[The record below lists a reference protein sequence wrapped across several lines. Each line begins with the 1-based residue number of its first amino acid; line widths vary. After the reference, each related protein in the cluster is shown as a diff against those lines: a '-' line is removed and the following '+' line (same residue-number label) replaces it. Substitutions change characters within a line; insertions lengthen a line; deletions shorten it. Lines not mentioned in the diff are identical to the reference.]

1 MKFQIEDNSY
11 ALINFNTSVQV
22 DVHGGSY
29 LVKWFANE
37 EQVGEMELSGGMW
50 GAYPNE
56 IAVWRIEFWKKDKLV
71 SVYRNT
77 LDSAQILIIADFCT
91 PCNEKYKGKALDI
104 TPLKEYLD
112 FITTKY
118 KCYPTVYF
126 KGSERYNLN
135 PYPILK
141 LNDKNS
147 FDMIYKKS
155 F

>member
-11 ALINFNTSVQV
+11 AFINFNIGVQV

-29 LVKWFANE
+29 LVKWFADE
-37 EQVGEMELSGGMW
+37 KLVGEMPLSSGTW

-56 IAVWRIEFWKKDKLV
+56 IAVWRIEFWKNDTLI
-71 SVYRNT
+71 SVYQNT
-77 LDSAQILIIADFCT
+77 LDSAKILIIADLCA
-91 PCNEKYKGKALDI
+91 PCNEKYKGKALDV

-112 FITTKY
+112 YITVKY

-126 KGSERYNLN
+126 RGSERYNLN
-135 PYPILK
+135 PYPTLK